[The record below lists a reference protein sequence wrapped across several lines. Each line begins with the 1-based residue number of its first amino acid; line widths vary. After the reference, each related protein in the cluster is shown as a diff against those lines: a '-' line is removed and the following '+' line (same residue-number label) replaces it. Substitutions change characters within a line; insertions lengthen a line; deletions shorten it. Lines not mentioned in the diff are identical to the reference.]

1 VDPSTLDYSPILV
14 LLVGVLTVFT
24 QDLVRENSKTTLAIT
39 SATLTLVCLISILL
53 VTTHTHLSVGG
64 VFVFNSYSFFF
75 TAVFSASALLVSIQ
89 SSAYAESKSNPFEFY
104 ALILVATAAM
114 SFVAAATNLMALFV
128 VFEAAT
134 VSTYALTAYS
144 RKQKSSAE
152 AAIKFFVV
160 GAVSSGI
167 ILYGISLLYIAT
179 GSLNISPITTII
191 HGGSQ
196 ILSVAF
202 ILLIAGFGFK
212 VAAVPF
218 HMWLPDTYE
227 GAPYPTTSFLSS
239 ASKVMGFAALVKI
252 FFYMGPSV
260 TAIAGLDWRLVF
272 AALALLTM
280 TLGNLAA
287 LVQTSFKR
295 LLAYSSISQ
304 SGYILIG
311 LALGSAYAYAILL
324 YFTVAYVFSKIGS
337 FIAADN
343 FESTYGARSVT
354 DYAWLGRRSPMAS
367 FSLSIFLL
375 SLAGIPPL
383 AVFVAKFFM
392 FYAAVQAGGA
402 WIWLSVAGVLN
413 SALSLYYYAR
423 VIKNIYLGV
432 ENQPPPDTQITR
444 ERLSYLL
451 PILIALVLTVLL
463 GVFEGPVIHAAQ
475 SAINSLGGA

>member
-1 VDPSTLDYSPILV
+1 MYPNTFDYTPILV
-14 LLVGVLTVFT
+14 LLVGVVAVFT
-24 QDLVRENSKTTLAIT
+24 QDLVKQSSKSTLAIT
-39 SATLTLVCLISILL
+39 SVTLALVCLSSALL
-53 VTTHTHLSVGG
+53 AATHAHFSVGG
-64 VFVFNSYSFFF
+64 VFVFNPYSFFF
-75 TAVFSASALLVSIQ
+75 TAVFSASALLVTIQ
-89 SSAYAESKSNPFEFY
+89 SSAYTVARSEPFEFY
-104 ALILVATAAM
+104 TLVLVATAGMA
-114 SFVAAATNLMALFV
+114 FVAAATNLMALFV

-134 VSTYALTAYS
+134 VATYALTAYS
-144 RKQKSSAE
+144 KNQKASAE

-160 GAVSSGI
+160 GAMSSGI
-167 ILYGISLLYIAT
+167 ILYAISLVYLAT
-179 GSLNISPITTII
+179 GSLSIAPIASLER
-191 HGGSQ
+191 GGSQ

-227 GAPYPTTSFLSS
+227 GAPYPTTSFLST

-252 FFYMGPSV
+252 FYSMGPSV
-260 TAIAGLDWRLVF
+260 AALAGLDWRLIF

-287 LVQTSFKR
+287 LVQTNFKR

-311 LALGSAYAYAILL
+311 LALGSSYAYAILL

-337 FIAADN
+337 FIVADN
-343 FESTYGARSVT
+343 FESNYGAKSISQ
-354 DYAWLGRRSPMAS
+354 YAWLGRRAPISS
-367 FSLSIFLL
+367 FSLAIFLL

-392 FYAAVQAGGA
+392 FYAAVQAGGT

-423 VIKNIYLGV
+423 VIKNMYLGV
-432 ENQPPPDTQITR
+432 EDQTPPDTQRTP
-444 ERLSYLL
+444 EKWAYLA
-451 PILIALVLTVLL
+451 PILIALALTVLL

-475 SAINSLGGA
+475 AAMNSINTP